1 MSKIKIALPSKG
13 RLKEESLKFF
23 QSKNLRVIN
32 TFGERNYFFNVKN
45 NNQIEGIY
53 LHAKEIIER
62 INDGTLDMG
71 ISGLD
76 LLKEFPDIYS
86 KNVKILQ
93 HLNFGFADL
102 VVAVPKDWLDVQNM
116 ADLEEVSFEFK
127 EKYGRRMR
135 VATKYPNLTEAFF
148 LSRGVSQFRIMP
160 SLGATE
166 SYPFTGSAELI
177 TDITS
182 TGSTL
187 KANNLRVITD
197 GSILKSSACLLVSKN
212 ILNNNFLKYF
222 NK

>member
-32 TFGERNYFFNVKN
+32 AFGERNYFFNVKN

-76 LLKEFPDIYS
+76 LLKEFPEIYS
-86 KNVKILQ
+86 KNVKIAQ

-148 LSRGVSQFRIMP
+148 LSKGVSQFRIMP

-197 GSILKSSACLLVSKN
+197 GSILKSSACLLVSKKFV
-212 ILNNNFLKYF
+212 NNNFLKYF
-222 NK
+222 I